1 MSTVIIPQHRSHLN
15 KNPQIPKRAKPN
27 RIASPAIKSDFEK
40 HATCLVPLM
49 LERKGYASEILYVP
63 ECVACR
69 KPILDFRSA
78 NISTVDET
86 EEDLIPIGKLG
97 DADASII
104 PSSGAFVFHKE
115 CDETGRS
122 PWVGAHCVFKNDQRY
137 AFEKRGAA

>member
-49 LERKGYASEILYVP
+49 LERKGYADEIFYTA
-63 ECVACR
+63 ECASCGL
-69 KPILDFRSA
+69 PILDFRMA
-78 NISTVDET
+78 NVSTVGESED
-86 EEDLIPIGKLG
+86 DLIPIGKLG
-97 DADASII
+97 GAEAFRI
-104 PSSGAFVFHKE
+104 PSEGAFVFHKE